1 MEKINFKKYTIE
13 KELPFSLKESKVYLG
28 GKEFEIKH
36 NNKTLSI
43 VSGDDAVWV
52 PLNKKI
58 GIKIIH
64 ENKKYNTLR
73 QCHENIKKFKILQD
87 EDKNFNLF
95 PKIYDHL
102 LKDNILVLLLEN
114 IDKSLNNDLSEINFL
129 PDCDVNFVRSNIK
142 NNPKDVKNCIF
153 ALKKYGLL
161 PEDEWYKKN
170 NMKNGIILDFHRF
183 KFCSTSSYF
192 ECKKSKKE
200 LQETYERYINRYKM
214 MNLGNGKVKWKGK
227 LYQGFDFKD
236 FSFKGYTSDG
246 EIFDSYRKLPF
257 LPLNKIKGKKVLEL
271 GSNQGFFC
279 FHSALQGAEKVIG
292 IELTKEDY
300 QTACDIRDLLQLKNT
315 CFKNEDAIKY
325 VRDSKE
331 KFELIIAN
339 SVVHQM
345 FPHFKNSDNF
355 MKKISKMC
363 KYFAFETP
371 VNHSLMMIPISE
383 INNNLK
389 KYFKVVR
396 LLYVYDAYS
405 GGYRANFVCYSS

>member
-1 MEKINFKKYTIE
+1 MEKINFKKYVIE

-36 NNKTLSI
+36 NNKVMSVI
-43 VSGDDAVWV
+43 SGDDAIWV

-73 QCHENIKKFKILQD
+73 ECHKNIKKFKILQD
-87 EDKNFNLF
+87 EDENFNLF

-102 LKDNILVLLLEN
+102 LKDNTLILLLEN
-114 IDKSLNNDLSEINFL
+114 IDKSLNSNFSEINFI

-142 NNPKDVKNCIF
+142 NNLEDIKNCIF
-153 ALKKYGLL
+153 GLKKYGLL

-170 NMKNGIILDFHRF
+170 NMRNGIILDFHRF
-183 KFCSTSSYF
+183 KFDNTRSYF
-192 ECKKSKKE
+192 DCKKSKNE
-200 LQETYERYINRYKM
+200 LQETYNRYISRYKM
-214 MNLGNGKVKWKGK
+214 MNLDNGKIKWKGK
-227 LYQGFDFKD
+227 LYQGFEFKD
-236 FSFKGYTSDG
+236 TSFKGYTSDG
-246 EIFDSYRKLPF
+246 KIFDSYRKLPF

-292 IELTKEDY
+292 IELTKEDH
-300 QTACDIRDLLQLKNT
+300 QTACDIQDLLEVKNI

-325 VRDSKE
+325 VENSKE
-331 KFELIIAN
+331 SFELIIAN
-339 SVVHQM
+339 SVIHQM
-345 FPHFKNSDNF
+345 FPHFNNSDKF

-371 VNHSLMMIPISE
+371 VNHSLMMLPISE
-383 INNNLK
+383 INSNLK

-405 GGYRANFVCYSS
+405 GGYRANFICYSI